1 MICLYF
7 WIISFGFMTVY
18 TIKLGDSDKINEETK
33 DLSILVCTTIIASG
47 ILIMDIISRAMEEK
61 NKIKEEHKEDDKI

>member
-1 MICLYF
+1 
-7 WIISFGFMTVY
+7 MTVY